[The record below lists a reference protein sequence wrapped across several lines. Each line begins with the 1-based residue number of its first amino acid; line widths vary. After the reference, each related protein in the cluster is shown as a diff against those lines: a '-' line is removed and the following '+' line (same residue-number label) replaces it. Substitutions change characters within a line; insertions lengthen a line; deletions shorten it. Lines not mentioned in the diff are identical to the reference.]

1 MGSYF
6 TGDTP
11 FLWKYIFLMGL
22 YFKGNTLFFSN
33 TIEIK
38 KSGNAKCDAPLY
50 GNTNDRVK
58 VGKYDFYIKPIVM
71 GITQQMFNQQNNITV
86 LLFSSIILVY
96 LSSLL
101 FSLISPPSFSS
112 RIHPGFS
119 SYPSLYY
126 LLSLS

>member
-1 MGSYF
+1 MG
-6 TGDTP
+6 
-11 FLWKYIFLMGL
+11 
-22 YFKGNTLFFSN
+22 
-33 TIEIK
+33 
-38 KSGNAKCDAPLY
+38 DAPLY

-58 VGKYDFYIKPIVM
+58 VGKYDFYKKLIVM

-112 RIHPGFS
+112 RIHLVFIPAS
-119 SYPSLYY
+119 PPIPHYITYSRYPELRHETVPN
-126 LLSLS
+126 